1 MLDYLIEN
9 AVVFDGSGNDGKV
22 GRVGILDG
30 KIVLDCTCEEASQV
44 IDAKGMIVAPGFIDV
59 HGHSDLFAFIDPL
72 RASKLCQGITT
83 EIGGQ
88 CGLSPAPVSEKH
100 CEEFSG
106 YYRSLG
112 VPIYPNG
119 KELTSVGNLFDE
131 LDSLNMGINVALFA
145 AHGTIRIAAMG
156 LDPRPADEEDI
167 KMMGNIARDAVDA
180 GALGLSSGL
189 MYAPGSFASQ
199 QELTRI
205 CEYLRGTGAIYTSH
219 IRNQG
224 NGLIESVRET
234 LEIANDSGLRANVSH
249 HKAVGPRNWGKV
261 RATTEMIHLAG
272 ATSDVYPF
280 EASSTTLTATLPPSF
295 FRQGMEK
302 VIARLSDQSFC
313 HDLEESIIHPSEEFD
328 NDLLE
333 CGYDGILIITAAMT
347 PDAIGCTIKQYAQ
360 KLGLSPFEAY
370 VKLLLDNKGAV
381 GDVCFSMSK
390 SDVDY
395 LVCDSDC
402 MFGTDSLY
410 VPQAMKMTHPRA
422 IGTFTKILGEYVR
435 DRKMLSMK
443 QAIRRMTGL
452 PADVYGFLS
461 KGYVKEGFDA
471 DLVVFNPD
479 RIAAN
484 CTYTEPLL
492 PNSGIEYVFVNG
504 KLAVRNGLETGVR
517 AGRVIRHRA

>member
-1 MLDYLIEN
+1 MLDCLIEN
-9 AVVFDGSGNDGKV
+9 AVVFDGTGSDGQV
-22 GRVGILDG
+22 RRVGIKDG
-30 KIVLDCTCEEASQV
+30 KIVMDGLCNEASDV

-100 CEEFSG
+100 LEEFSG

-112 VPIYPNG
+112 VPIYPNE
-119 KELTSVGNLFDE
+119 KEFTSVGRLIDE
-131 LDSLNMGINVALFA
+131 LDSLDMGINIALFA

-156 LDPRPADEEDI
+156 LDPRPAGENDI
-167 KMMGNIARDAVDA
+167 KIMGNLARDAVDA

-199 QELTRI
+199 HELSKI
-205 CEYLRGTGAIYTSH
+205 CEHLRGTGAIYTSH

-234 LEIANDSGLRANVSH
+234 LEIASDSGLRANVSH
-249 HKAVGPRNWGKV
+249 HKAVGRSNWGKV
-261 RATTEMIHLAG
+261 RTTTEMIHSAG

-295 FRQGMEK
+295 FHQGMEK
-302 VIARLSDQSFC
+302 VIARLADPSFC
-313 HDLEESIIHPSEEFD
+313 HDLEEAIINPSEEFD

-360 KLGLSPFEAY
+360 KLGISPFEAY
-370 VKLLLDNKGAV
+370 VKLLRDNKGAV

-395 LVCDSDC
+395 LVCESGC

-435 DRKMLSMK
+435 DRKMLPMK

-452 PADVYGFLS
+452 PADVYGFSS
-461 KGYVKEGFDA
+461 KGYVKDGYDA

-479 RIAAN
+479 LIAAN

-504 KLAVRNGLETGVR
+504 KLAVGNGRETGVR